1 MPSRTTSSH
10 HSSGASQS
18 GTVTQWRVG
27 THAELLSCAGHPH
40 VRCVD
45 RGEVLQRAAGD
56 STKSHNDVRSIVKYK
71 TLLTQKGN
79 KRIRLTLTPEEAED
93 LFTLTGALSGGYSA
107 VGVSVRA
114 TTDGLWDLLDAAGFV
129 EHPDRLHGVSL

>member
-1 MPSRTTSSH
+1 M
-10 HSSGASQS
+10 
-18 GTVTQWRVG
+18 
-27 THAELLSCAGHPH
+27 
-40 VRCVD
+40 
-45 RGEVLQRAAGD
+45 
-56 STKSHNDVRSIVKYK
+56 KYK

-107 VGVSVRA
+107 AGVSVRA